1 MQCCGDKVEVKH
13 QPLPTSPEGRSK
25 KKEVK
30 AMEKNNRIS
39 HIKVSPTGGDLEGAG
54 SGKQEYNITVYTEN
68 QIGLLSRI
76 AIIFTRRKIN
86 IDSLNTSPSEIDS
99 IHRFNIVITESEDVV
114 RKLCRQIEKQVEVLK
129 AYYHTNEDVIWQEMA
144 LYKVSTDIIAE
155 KVSVER
161 LLRENGARAVVI
173 RKDYTVF
180 ETTGHREETDNL
192 INILQ
197 PYGLIEFVR
206 SARVA
211 IIKDSEGFNSKLREF
226 ERLEPGEDV
235 VENEYLNQGQK
246 VFTM

>member
-1 MQCCGDKVEVKH
+1 MSTEDIEQ
-13 QPLPTSPEGRSK
+13 
-25 KKEVK
+25 
-30 AMEKNNRIS
+30 
-39 HIKVSPTGGDLEGAG
+39 
-54 SGKQEYNITVYTEN
+54 QEFNITVYTEN

-86 IDSLNTSPSEIDS
+86 IESLNTSPSEIES

-129 AYYHTNEDVIWQEMA
+129 VYYNSNADVIWQEMA
-144 LYKVSTDIIAE
+144 LYKVSTDVIAE
-155 KVSVER
+155 HVSVER

-180 ETTGHREETDNL
+180 ETTGHREETDAL
-192 INILQ
+192 IKILQ

-211 IIKDSEGFNSKLREF
+211 IIKSSEGFNSKLREF

-235 VENEYLNQGQK
+235 IENEYLNKGQK